1 MIQNSMSMKRILYFL
16 ILLLPVSCVSLELA
30 PEDFNVPKYYYN
42 TEEEINM
49 ALTGVYDALGQQFLF
64 TGTNKALSC
73 SFEYADEMF
82 LATKNPADSPIIC
95 RYKPSDDFSNNVWS
109 QFYKG
114 VERANILLANL
125 HKPEMSDD
133 ARKLVEAQAR
143 FLRAFFYFQL
153 VQNFGDIPLKTTP
166 TSSPEGV
173 YVKKTDA
180 RDVYKFVYDE
190 MRVCEKYLPE
200 ITTMQSNERVTRSAA
215 QGMMAKVCLNMAGY
229 PYNMTEYYED
239 ALYWA
244 EELINS
250 GMHSLNPDYSQVF
263 INLIQNKYDLKES
276 IWEIGFY
283 TEGKMEI
290 YKERSWLGDRMGI
303 TQTDTKYGKASGAM
317 HVHKWHYDLYSD
329 RDLRRDWNIAPYSF
343 VGNKWPNKKYWTDTE
358 IYNRYV
364 GKYRREYELVENKGE
379 YTGTNFPL
387 LRYSDVLLM
396 AAEAENA
403 INGPTSKA
411 IGYFNQVRRRA
422 FGSGKALKEIVIDD
436 GGAGYNIATTK
447 IVIVEPSG
455 TQINGLDT
463 VKLTPVITDGVITEV
478 TIDDYGFL
486 FDQTPEIKVIS
497 KSESVTVEAVLKAV
511 LSDEADYD
519 LTAEETASS
528 ETFLK
533 AIQDER
539 SRELCFE
546 STRRVD
552 LKRWGILV
560 SRLQELAAY
569 IEETAPDGYKYAAA
583 AGNNVSEKHN
593 FIPLPERETSVN
605 WNIEQ
610 NELWK

>member
-1 MIQNSMSMKRILYFL
+1 MKKILYL
-16 ILLLPVSCVSLELA
+16 TAAALLPLSCVSLELA
-30 PEDFNVPKYYYN
+30 PEDFNVPEHHYN
-42 TEEEINM
+42 TEDEINR

-64 TGTNKALSC
+64 TGTNKSLTC
-73 SFEYADEMF
+73 TFEYADEMF

-125 HKPEMSDD
+125 HKPEMSDE
-133 ARKLVEAQAR
+133 ARKLVEAQTR
-143 FLRAFFYFQL
+143 FLRAFYYFQL
-153 VQNFGDIPLKTTP
+153 VRNFGDVPLKTTP
-166 TSSPEGV
+166 TSSPDGV
-173 YVKKTDA
+173 YVEKTDA
-180 RDVYKFVYDE
+180 KEVYEFVYNE
-190 MRVCEKYLPE
+190 MRVAEKYLPE
-200 ITTMQSNERVTRSAA
+200 ITSLSSNEWVSRSAA
-215 QGMMAKVCLNMAGY
+215 HGMMAKVCLEMAGY
-229 PYNMTEYYED
+229 PYNMTDYYVD

-250 GMHSLNPDYSQVF
+250 GLHSLNPDYSQVF
-263 INLIQNKYDLKES
+263 INLIQNKYDMKES
-276 IWEIGFY
+276 IWEVGFY

-317 HVHKWHYDLYSD
+317 HVHQWHYNLYSD

-343 VGNKWPNKKYWTDTE
+343 QGNKWPNKKYWTDTE
-358 IYNRYV
+358 IYTRHV
-364 GKYRREYELVENKGE
+364 GKYRREYELVAEKGE

-403 INGPTSKA
+403 INGPTEKA
-411 IGYFNQVRRRA
+411 KSWFNTVRRRA
-422 FGSGKALKEIVIDD
+422 FGSGKTLREIVVKD
-436 GGAGYNIATTK
+436 GGAGYNVATTK
-447 IVIVEPSG
+447 IVLSSPAG
-455 TQINGLDT
+455 TQIQGLDT
-463 VKLTPVITDGVITEV
+463 VKFTPVINGGVIESV

-486 FDQTPEIKVIS
+486 FDSVPFVKVVS
-497 KSESVTVEAVLKAV
+497 KSADVTSEAVLEAV
-511 LSDEADYD
+511 LTDETEYD
-519 LTAEETASS
+519 LTAEETASQ
-528 ETFLK
+528 EAFLK

-546 STRRVD
+546 AARRLD

-560 SRLQELAAY
+560 PHMKELAAY
-569 IEETAPDGYKYAAA
+569 IEETAPSGYKYAAA
-583 AGNNVSEKHN
+583 AGNNITEKHN
-593 FIPLPERETSVN
+593 YVPIPERETSVN